1 MGLFGSIKNK
11 VDCTLKA
18 LGTGS
23 KNCKFNIDLINGFYA
38 IKKGTV
44 IEDSDD
50 FNKAFL
56 QGWVQQGIAIPLIN
70 AIGFIDNSADD
81 TIQTTQSG
89 VDLKANKGRYKF
101 TLEYKKGEYFNKAM
115 SSLDSF
121 GAYDILLVDES
132 DNFLLTESRTGLGK
146 GFKAGMLNPE
156 KRKWADGTVETTK
169 SITFQL
175 LDRAEQDDRLI
186 GLNADETGF
195 SPEEVDGVNDITLS
209 FVAAP
214 SDTDTTIE
222 IDVISTADKVTAL
235 EGLATANFRVLVE
248 GVVTVTTFVESLTV
262 PGRYTGTLAAIATN
276 EVVKVQLWDAVIV
289 PQTDA
294 ILVGD
299 DIYGSNELEA
309 TVV

>member
-11 VDCTLKA
+11 VDCALKA

-23 KNCKFNIDLINGFYA
+23 KNCKFEIDLINGFYA
-38 IKKGTV
+38 IKRGTV

-56 QGWVQQGIAIPLIN
+56 QGWVQQGIAIPFIN
-70 AIGFIDNSADD
+70 AINFIDNSADD

-89 VDLKANKGRYKF
+89 VELKANLGRYKF

-121 GAYDILLVDES
+121 GEYDIMIVDQS
-132 DNFLLTESRTGLGK
+132 DNFLLTESRTGKGK
-146 GFKAGMLNPE
+146 AFKAGMLSPE
-156 KRKWADGTVETTK
+156 KRAFADGTVETTK

-186 GLNADETGF
+186 GLDADQTGF
-195 SPEEVDGVNDITLS
+195 SPSEVDGVNDITLS

-214 SDTDTTIE
+214 ADSDTTIE
-222 IDVISTADKVTAL
+222 IDVISTADSTTAL
-235 EGLATANFRVLVE
+235 EGLADANFRVLVDD
-248 GVVTVTTFVESLTV
+248 VVTATTFVESLVV
-262 PGRYTGTLAAIATN
+262 PGRYLGTLAALATN
-276 EVVKVQLWDAVIV
+276 GIVKVQLWDAVIT
-289 PQTDA
+289 PAADA
-294 ILVGD
+294 ILVGE
-299 DIYGSNELEA
+299 DIYRSNVLEA